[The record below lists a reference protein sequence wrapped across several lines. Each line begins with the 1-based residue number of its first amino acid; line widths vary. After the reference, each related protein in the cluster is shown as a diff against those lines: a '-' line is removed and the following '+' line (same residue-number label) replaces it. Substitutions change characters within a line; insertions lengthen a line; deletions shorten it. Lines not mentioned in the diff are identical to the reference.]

1 ELSRHQIHQKASLL
15 SSHSNLPRPPFL
27 QLHSG
32 SDPAMST
39 HQEDL
44 DLLLSLQ
51 DRVLETPPGS
61 PSNSPSG
68 SPGLLSDDEGSPR
81 RRREGKA
88 ADLSVFKDA
97 VRDCLDFD
105 VNKLAEKSK
114 KLKNH
119 RPSAKKSGEANV
131 EKYSGLRISDQQVTL
146 AQLAEHFSDIRFV
159 RLPTIKNL
167 LVGDSI
173 SGCWATVGVLTEK
186 GQPRTSSA
194 GKSYSIWKLSCLD
207 ESSVSVFLFGDAYK
221 LNCMEKAGTVF
232 ALFNCSVRKDNM
244 GQGFSLSVFSAN
256 QILKMGTSVDYGV
269 CKGKRKD
276 GMACSLVVNKYVHK
290 VLINSRQAVY
300 CRYHNVVNMTS
311 KNDHIVMNR
320 LALTHFDLTLLF
332 YRKLLRDSPR
342 HVLSL
347 REVLNCKL
355 AASFFGCRNLS
366 TAFRTPF
373 NSRGIYI
380 ADPLADLK
388 NIKKPA
394 QPVKLMSIEGLRKAL
409 RKPQSMK
416 PNPSQ
421 HDDAKRTK
429 TSQGKAS
436 VDKGKQGTAKMVEL
450 HLIDSDEE

>member
-276 GMACSLVVNKYVHK
+276 GMACSLVVNK
-290 VLINSRQAVY
+290 RQAVY
-300 CRYHNVVNMTS
+300 CRYHNVKTAERFS
-311 KNDHIVMNR
+311 TTRTELK
-320 LALTHFDLTLLF
+320 
-332 YRKLLRDSPR
+332 
-342 HVLSL
+342 
-347 REVLNCKL
+347 
-355 AASFFGCRNLS
+355 GGNLS

-409 RKPQSMK
+409 SKGERVTTNTHSQGLRFLNELTASGKLNPKTSSKVSGTASQHTTSSEKRKPQSMK